1 VLLAFY
7 SLGLGIPFILAALA
21 WRRAMTAFAWV
32 RRHQAWVVRVGG
44 GLLIL
49 IGIALLTGLW
59 AEAVA
64 WVQIQLVSDFEVSV

>member
-1 VLLAFY
+1 MR
-7 SLGLGIPFILAALA
+7 I
-21 WRRAMTAFAWV
+21 
-32 RRHQAWVVRVGG
+32 GG

-49 IGIALLTGLW
+49 IGVALLTGLW